1 MATARL
7 AAGDSGTCFYIPAN
21 GFRCPAVPRW
31 SLLPN
36 CAHRDDWPIARVCTK
51 HLGPAI
57 AIASGRCTGHFGG
70 STVRVTPLTPG
81 AVTRRSNMAPGWSR

>member
-7 AAGDSGTCFYIPAN
+7 AAGDSGTCVYVPAN

-31 SLLPN
+31 TILPS
-36 CAHRDDWPIARVCTK
+36 CAHSDDWPIAQVCTK

-57 AIASGRCTGHFGG
+57 AIASARCTGHFGG
-70 STVRVTPLTPG
+70 STVRVTPLPTTASG
-81 AVTRRSNMAPGWSR
+81 RNR